1 MGLRAE
7 SDKRTPVSAKRV
19 LEWSVLGIFLI
30 ADGVK
35 PILKVIVYLGKA
47 EGDGGGQGANFNI
60 SRKGQQEVGRS

>member
-1 MGLRAE
+1 MGLRAL
-7 SDKRTPVSAKRV
+7 SDKRTVSAKRV

-35 PILKVIVYLGKA
+35 LILKVIVFLGKA